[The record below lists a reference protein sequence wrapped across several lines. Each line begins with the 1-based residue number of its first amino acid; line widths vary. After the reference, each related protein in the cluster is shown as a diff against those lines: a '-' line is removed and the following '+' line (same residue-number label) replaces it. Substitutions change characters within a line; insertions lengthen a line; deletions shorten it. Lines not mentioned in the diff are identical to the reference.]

1 MDFSSRCNG
10 TQFFHTLLELLAP
23 QISMKPKSV
32 NTFQIFILGAVL
44 ALLEFTGLADDRVD
58 LFISV
63 TRILKGWKVSI

>member
-23 QISMKPKSV
+23 QISMKPKNV

-44 ALLEFTGLADDRVD
+44 ALLEFTGLADDRVP
-58 LFISV
+58 IY
-63 TRILKGWKVSI
+63 